1 VLIWRYFRRGGGW
14 PMLKMMNEPMAE
26 HDHAVTG

>member
-14 PMLKMMNEPMAE
+14 SMLKMMNEPMGE
-26 HDHAVTG
+26 H